1 MERFQISFNQQQLE
15 RLHRESK
22 RLGGSSVASIVRLAI
37 TEYFERQ
44 GASN

>member
-15 RLHRESK
+15 RLHKESE
-22 RLGGSSVASIVRLAI
+22 RFGSSVASIVRLAI

-44 GASN
+44 EVSN